1 MTVAGTAKAKLEA
14 MANVDRIAGELTAI
28 SHSIHARPEL
38 CFEEHFAAGELSKAL
53 IRHGIDVEAPA
64 FGLATSFV
72 GHCGSTGPH
81 VVICCEY
88 DALPGISHGCG
99 HNIIG
104 TAGIGAGIALAP
116 FAEALGGRVTILGT
130 RPRRAVG
137 ASCCC

>member
-1 MTVAGTAKAKLEA
+1 MRRWSDRRGTAKAKLEA

-38 CFEEHFAAGELSKAL
+38 CFEEHFAAGELTKAL

-88 DALPGISHGCG
+88 DALPGIGHGCG
-99 HNIIG
+99 HSP
-104 TAGIGAGIALAP
+104 TAATP
-116 FAEALGGRVTILGT
+116 TT
-130 RPRRAVG
+130 
-137 ASCCC
+137 